1 MTSPLPT
8 VMATHD
14 GVTRTVLA
22 NGLTVLIEP
31 IHHAPVVAL
40 QGWVHVGGADE
51 DKNHEA
57 GLAHL
62 HEHMLFKGTKKRAV
76 GEVARCV
83 EAAGGEINAW
93 TSFDETVY
101 HMVLGNGACDLGL
114 DLLADVLRHSTFDAD
129 ELSKEIEVVLE
140 EIRRA
145 EDSPAR
151 RHMMAMF
158 RTAFTAHPY
167 RYPVLGTAQS
177 VADTTQARMLA
188 FFHGHYRPDN
198 TTLIVTGD
206 VTVDAVLPRIEH
218 YFGDWRPHEVTT
230 PVAKKTPRPQEPP
243 LPALAL
249 QVLAEDVQEARL
261 TVAWHS
267 AAVKHPH
274 TPALDLFAIML
285 GQGDAS
291 RLHKELVRPRLV
303 LDAYASNYTPKD
315 MGLFMLG
322 ATLETPRPEA
332 EAVLSVTRALV
343 SECMRMAQ
351 GAFTQEELETA
362 RTLALADEAFSRQT
376 MEGQAR
382 KRGFFVSTAGDYLFE
397 RTHLN
402 GIREAT
408 RDDIRKA
415 ALTLLDAHPT
425 VVLQLPKDAPQGA
438 IALTAADFA
447 ATVQAA
453 RNDAWAS
460 LQTLAQHS
468 SDSRHGVYKV
478 QLDHGPL
485 LLVQPEPSGV
495 TAVRAINLG
504 GLRSETPEHGGLALL
519 TAQSWGQSTQ
529 SLSAQALA
537 KKVANAGGSL
547 SGFSGRNTVG
557 FSGEWLSTHH
567 ADGFALFLEAMWSP
581 EFASEDVLRERHA
594 IAERLRAREDS
605 PGAVAMDLFLASLY
619 PSHPYGFSSMGSMDS
634 LARLTHEEVRA
645 YHHKYVDPA
654 TMVLSVVGPVDV
666 DAVAQQVMAALNPGR
681 RSPASAAVLAPTQ
694 DLPPNAYRRVNRPLA
709 KQQAHVIL
717 GSMGLTFEHAD
728 RYALEVL
735 CAVLSGQSGRLF
747 ADLRDKQSLAYSLSC
762 GSAEGLEPG
771 HVLVH
776 MACAFDKVQRACVGV
791 MGHLQQLIDGPIA
804 PHELGRAQQMLIGSH
819 AIDLQRPGARAMTY
833 ATQELY
839 GLGFDH
845 HLQAAARIEAVDA
858 HKVMEVAAQHFAKDR
873 LIEVVVGPGD
883 DAGAA

>member
-1 MTSPLPT
+1 
-8 VMATHD
+8 MATHD

-31 IHHAPVVAL
+31 MHHAPVVAL
-40 QGWVHVGGADE
+40 QAWVHVGGADE
-51 DKNHEA
+51 DKEREA

-62 HEHMLFKGTKKRAV
+62 HEHMLFKGTTKRAV

-101 HMVLGNGACDLGL
+101 HLVLGQGACDLGL
-114 DLLADVLRHSTFDAD
+114 DLLADVLMHSTFDAD

-145 EDSPAR
+145 EDSPSR
-151 RHMMAMF
+151 RHMMALF
-158 RTAFTAHPY
+158 RTAFAAHPY
-167 RYPVLGTAQS
+167 RQPVLGTAKS
-177 VADTTQARMLA
+177 VAATTQERMLA

-198 TTLIVTGD
+198 TTLVIAGD
-206 VTVDAVLPRIEH
+206 VTVDALLPRIEH
-218 YFGDWRPHEVTT
+218 HFGAWQPHSGST
-230 PVAKKTPRPQEPP
+230 PVARKMPRPTEPP
-243 LPALAL
+243 LPALAA

-261 TVAWHS
+261 TLAWHS
-267 AAVKHPH
+267 AAVQHPN

-285 GQGDAS
+285 GQGEAS

-315 MGLFMLG
+315 MGLFLLG
-322 ATLETPRPEA
+322 ATLEAPRPEGD
-332 EAVLSVTRALV
+332 AVLSVARALV
-343 SECMRMAQ
+343 SECVRMAQ

-382 KRGFFVSTAGDYLFE
+382 KRGFFDSTAGDYLFE
-397 RTHLN
+397 RSHMAGL
-402 GIREAT
+402 REAT

-415 ALTLLDAHPT
+415 ALAMLEGHPA
-425 VVLQLPKDAPQGA
+425 VVLQLPQDAPRGA
-438 IALTAADFA
+438 IELTAADFA
-447 ATVQAA
+447 AAVAQAQQEA
-453 RNDAWAS
+453 QQS
-460 LQTLAQHS
+460 VHKLAQRRG
-468 SDSRHGVYKV
+468 DSRHGVYKV
-478 QLDHGPL
+478 QLEQGPL

-504 GLRSETPEHGGLALL
+504 GLRSETPEHGGLAMLM
-519 TAQSWGQSTQ
+519 AHSWSQSTQ
-529 SLSAQALA
+529 GLSAQALA
-537 KKVANAGGSL
+537 QKIADAGGSL

-557 FSGEWLSTHH
+557 LSGEWLSSHH
-567 ADGFALFLEAMWSP
+567 ADGFALFLETLWAP

-605 PGAVAMDLFLASLY
+605 PGGVAMDLFLASLY
-619 PSHPYGFSSMGSMDS
+619 PSHPYGFCAMGSMDS

-645 YHHKYVDPA
+645 YHHKHVDPS

-666 DAVAQQVMAALNPGR
+666 DAVAQQVMAAVEPLR
-681 RSPASAAVLAPTQ
+681 RATTTAAMAVPPQ
-694 DLPPNAYRRVNRPLA
+694 DPPPSAYRRVHRPLA

-747 ADLRDKQSLAYSLSC
+747 GDLRDRQSLAYSLSC

-776 MACAFDKVQRACVGV
+776 MACAFDKVSRACDGV
-791 MGHLQQLIDGPIA
+791 MGHLQRLIDVPVT
-804 PHELGRAQQMLIGSH
+804 PQELARAQQMLIGSH

-845 HLQAAARIEAVDA
+845 HLHAAARIEAVTA
-858 HKVMEVAAQHFAKDR
+858 PKIREVAAAHFAADR